1 MKRALICILVFLPLL
16 GFAKKP
22 KGYALDFMKGEKSLN
37 ITFDISKAGIMGAD
51 NEEESMLVPIW
62 KQDSSAL
69 VKHFYNGVRDELGNY
84 YFLFGNRPDAN
95 YKAIIHIQQVAQD
108 GSVYS
113 LVDFMPNSGGE
124 ILCSFEL
131 VGTGGRFGSF
141 LNLFCDGLE
150 ESGEAFGKILKK
162 YIKKK

>member
-1 MKRALICILVFLPLL
+1 MCILAFWPLI

-22 KGYALDFMKGEKSLN
+22 KGCTLDFMKGEKSLN
-37 ITFDISKAGIMGAD
+37 IIFDISKAGMMGSD
-51 NEEESMLVPIW
+51 NEGESMLVPIW

-69 VKHFYNGVRDELGNY
+69 VKHFYNGLRDELDKS
-84 YFLFGNRPDAN
+84 YFLFGNKPDAN
-95 YKAIIHIQQVAQD
+95 YKALIHIQQVALD

-113 LVDFMPNSGGE
+113 LVDFMPNNGDE

-131 VGTGGRFGSF
+131 VGSGGRFGSF

-150 ESGEAFGKILKK
+150 ISGEAFGEILKK
-162 YIKKK
+162 YINKK